1 MENEDVTLSGKFYYE
16 GSYQD
21 LNLVITEGKIR
32 GIRKFVKGRKVELE
46 GAIFPAGTDTHVHF
60 RDPGET
66 QKEDF
71 SSGTMSAAY
80 GGTTTVLDMP
90 NNIIPI
96 DNYQA
101 YERKLETVRG
111 RSFVDF
117 GLYSMFNGTNAGI
130 IHPDSWALKIFMG
143 GSTNT
148 TGMDRLDEKAIN
160 SISELKKPVVFHAED
175 QHCLDLSGRETFT
188 LRDHNFSRPSQCEAT
203 ALMNLSKLNLGKKI
217 AAHVSDSSNLKF
229 LTGNGTFAE
238 ITPHH
243 MMLNDEMDLGS
254 YGKVNPPLREPSVQR
269 ASLEAYLSGKY
280 SIVSSDHAPHT
291 PEEKEEFEYAKSG
304 IIGVETRIPI
314 LLALISKKILSPD
327 VFYRTAILNPARL
340 FNINKGE
347 IKEGMYADFFNV
359 RFSSM
364 HRLDQ
369 SRLHSKNW
377 ETPFN
382 GMDVVFPENVM
393 LRGDLIVEN
402 REIVYGRTGKYLND
416 LDK

>member
-21 LNLVITEGKIR
+21 LNLVITEGKIQ

-175 QHCLDLSGRETFT
+175 QHCLDLSRRETFT

>member
-1 MENEDVTLSGKFYYE
+1 MENEDLTLSGKFYYQ

-21 LNLVITEGKIR
+21 LNLIISEGKIQ
-32 GIRKFVKGRKVELE
+32 GIRKFIKGRKVELE

-71 SSGTMSAAY
+71 SSGSMAAAY

-96 DNYQA
+96 DNYQS
-101 YERKLETVRG
+101 YERKLESVRG

-117 GLYSMFNGTNAGI
+117 GLYSMFTGNNADI
-130 IHPDSWALKIFMG
+130 IHPDSFALKIFMG

-148 TGMDRLDEKAIN
+148 TGMDKVEEKAIN
-160 SISELKKPVVFHAED
+160 SISKLNKPVVFHAED
-175 QHCLDLSGRETFT
+175 QHCLDISRKETLT
-188 LRDHNFSRPSQCEAT
+188 LKDHNISRPSQCEAA
-203 ALMNLSKLNLGKKI
+203 ALVTMSKLGIEKKV

-229 LTGNGTFAE
+229 LTGQGTYAE

-243 MMLNDEMDLGS
+243 MILNDEMDLGS
-254 YGKVNPPLREPSVQR
+254 YGKVNPPLREPAVQR
-269 ASLEAYLSGKY
+269 SNLEAYLSGKY
-280 SIVSSDHAPHT
+280 FMVSSDHAPHT

-327 VFYRTAILNPARL
+327 LFYRTAILNPAKL

-347 IKEGMYADFFNV
+347 IKEGSYADFFNV
-359 RFSSM
+359 KFSSI

-369 SRLHSKNW
+369 SKLHSKNW

-393 LRGDLIVEN
+393 MRGDLIVEN
-402 REIVYGRTGKYLND
+402 SEIVYGRTGKYLND

>member
-21 LNLVITEGKIR
+21 LNLVITEGKIQ

-148 TGMDRLDEKAIN
+148 TGMARLDEKAIN

>member
-21 LNLVITEGKIR
+21 LNLVITEGKIQ

-111 RSFVDF
+111 RAFVDF

-160 SISELKKPVVFHAED
+160 SISELQKPVVFHAED

>member
-21 LNLVITEGKIR
+21 LNLVITEGKIQ

-117 GLYSMFNGTNAGI
+117 GLYSMFIGTNAGI

-148 TGMDRLDEKAIN
+148 TGMARLDEKAIN

>member
-1 MENEDVTLSGKFYYE
+1 MENEDLTLSGKFYYQ

-21 LNLVITEGKIR
+21 LNLIISEGKIQ
-32 GIRKFVKGRKVELE
+32 GIRKFIKGRKVELE

-71 SSGTMSAAY
+71 SSGSMAAAY

-96 DNYQA
+96 DNYQS
-101 YERKLETVRG
+101 YERKLESVRG

-117 GLYSMFNGTNAGI
+117 GLYSMFTGNNADI
-130 IHPDSWALKIFMG
+130 IHPDSFALKIFMG

-148 TGMDRLDEKAIN
+148 TGMDKVEEKAIN
-160 SISELKKPVVFHAED
+160 SISKLHKPVVFHAED
-175 QHCLDLSGRETFT
+175 QHCLDISRKVT
-188 LRDHNFSRPSQCEAT
+188 LTLKDHNISRPSQCEAA
-203 ALMNLSKLNLGKKI
+203 ALVTMSKLGIEKKV

-229 LTGNGTFAE
+229 LTGQGTYAE

-243 MMLNDEMDLGS
+243 MILNDEMDLGS
-254 YGKVNPPLREPSVQR
+254 YGKVNPPLREPAVQR
-269 ASLEAYLSGKY
+269 SNLEAYLSGKY
-280 SIVSSDHAPHT
+280 FMVSSDHAPHT

-314 LLALISKKILSPD
+314 LLALVSKKILSPD
-327 VFYRTAILNPARL
+327 LFYRTAILNPAKL

-347 IKEGMYADFFNV
+347 IKEGSYADFFNV
-359 RFSSM
+359 KFSSI

-369 SRLHSKNW
+369 SKLHSKNW

-393 LRGDLIVEN
+393 MRGDLIVEN
-402 REIVYGRTGKYLND
+402 SEIVYGRTGKYLND

>member
-21 LNLVITEGKIR
+21 LNLVITEGKIQ

-148 TGMDRLDEKAIN
+148 TGMARLDEKAIN

-327 VFYRTAILNPARL
+327 VFFRTAILNPARL

>member
-21 LNLVITEGKIR
+21 LNLVITEGKIQ

-369 SRLHSKNW
+369 SSLHSKNW

>member
-21 LNLVITEGKIR
+21 LNLVITEGKIQ

-111 RSFVDF
+111 RAFVDF

-175 QHCLDLSGRETFT
+175 QHCLDLSRRETFT
-188 LRDHNFSRPSQCEAT
+188 LKDHNFSRPSQCEAT

-314 LLALISKKILSPD
+314 LLALITKKILSPD

>member
-1 MENEDVTLSGKFYYE
+1 MENEDLTLSGKFYYQ
-16 GSYQD
+16 GRYQD
-21 LNLVITEGKIR
+21 LNLIITEGKIQ
-32 GIRKFVKGRKVELE
+32 GIRKFIKGRKVELE

-90 NNIIPI
+90 NNIIPV
-96 DNYQA
+96 DNYQS
-101 YERKLETVRG
+101 YERKLEAIRG

-117 GLYSMFNGTNAGI
+117 GLYSMFTGTNADI
-130 IHPDSWALKIFMG
+130 IHPDSWALKIYMG

-148 TGMDRLDEKAIN
+148 TGMENLDEKAIK
-160 SISELKKPVVFHAED
+160 SISELHKPVVFHAED
-175 QHCLDLSGRETFT
+175 QHCLDISRRESFT
-188 LRDHNFSRPSQCEAT
+188 LKDHNMSRPSQCEAT
-203 ALMNLSKLNLGKKI
+203 AFMNLSKLIIERKI

-229 LTGNGTFAE
+229 LTGNGIYAE

-243 MMLNDEMDLGS
+243 MVLNDEMDLGS

-269 ASLEAYLSGKY
+269 ANLESYLSGKY
-280 SIVSSDHAPHT
+280 HIVSSDHAPHT

-314 LLALISKKILSPD
+314 LLGLVSKKILSPD
-327 VFYRTAILNPARL
+327 VFYRTAILNPAKL

-347 IKEGMYADFFNV
+347 IKEGSYADFFNV

-393 LRGDLIVEN
+393 MRGDMIIEN
-402 REIVYGRTGKYLND
+402 GEIVYGRTGKYLND

>member
-21 LNLVITEGKIR
+21 LNLVITEGKIQ

-203 ALMNLSKLNLGKKI
+203 ALMNLSKLNLGKK
-217 AAHVSDSSNLKF
+217 
-229 LTGNGTFAE
+229 
-238 ITPHH
+238 
-243 MMLNDEMDLGS
+243 
-254 YGKVNPPLREPSVQR
+254 LR
-269 ASLEAYLSGKY
+269 L
-280 SIVSSDHAPHT
+280 
-291 PEEKEEFEYAKSG
+291 
-304 IIGVETRIPI
+304 
-314 LLALISKKILSPD
+314 
-327 VFYRTAILNPARL
+327 
-340 FNINKGE
+340 
-347 IKEGMYADFFNV
+347 M
-359 RFSSM
+359 
-364 HRLDQ
+364 
-369 SRLHSKNW
+369 
-377 ETPFN
+377 
-382 GMDVVFPENVM
+382 
-393 LRGDLIVEN
+393 
-402 REIVYGRTGKYLND
+402 
-416 LDK
+416 

>member
-21 LNLVITEGKIR
+21 LNLVITEGKIQ

-71 SSGTMSAAY
+71 PSGTMSAAY

-148 TGMDRLDEKAIN
+148 TGMARLDEKAIN

-175 QHCLDLSGRETFT
+175 QHCLDLSRRETFT
-188 LRDHNFSRPSQCEAT
+188 LKDHNFSRPSQCEAT
-203 ALMNLSKLNLGKKI
+203 ALMNLSKLNLEKKI

-314 LLALISKKILSPD
+314 LLALITKKILSPD

>member
-21 LNLVITEGKIR
+21 LNLVITEGKIQ

-71 SSGTMSAAY
+71 PSGTMSAAY

-111 RSFVDF
+111 RAFVDF

-175 QHCLDLSGRETFT
+175 QHCLDLSRRETFT
-188 LRDHNFSRPSQCEAT
+188 LKDHNFSRPSQCEAT
-203 ALMNLSKLNLGKKI
+203 ALMNLSKLNLEKKI

>member
-32 GIRKFVKGRKVELE
+32 GIKKFVKGRKVELE

-111 RSFVDF
+111 RAFVDF

-175 QHCLDLSGRETFT
+175 QHCLDLSRRETFT
-188 LRDHNFSRPSQCEAT
+188 LKDHNFSRPSQCEAT
-203 ALMNLSKLNLGKKI
+203 ALMNLSKLNLEKKI

-269 ASLEAYLSGKY
+269 ASLGAYLSGKY

>member
-175 QHCLDLSGRETFT
+175 QHCLDLSRRETFT

-314 LLALISKKILSPD
+314 LLALISKKILPPD

>member
-21 LNLVITEGKIR
+21 LNLVITEGKIQ

>member
-21 LNLVITEGKIR
+21 LNLVITEGKIQ

-111 RSFVDF
+111 RAFVDF

-148 TGMDRLDEKAIN
+148 TGMARLDEKAIN
-160 SISELKKPVVFHAED
+160 SISELNKPVVFHAED
-175 QHCLDLSGRETFT
+175 QYCLDLSGRETFT

>member
-21 LNLVITEGKIR
+21 LNLVITEGKIQ

-111 RSFVDF
+111 RAFVDF

-175 QHCLDLSGRETFT
+175 QHCLDLSRRETFT
-188 LRDHNFSRPSQCEAT
+188 LKDHNFSRPSQCEAT
-203 ALMNLSKLNLGKKI
+203 ALMNLSKLNLEKKI

-314 LLALISKKILSPD
+314 LLALITKKILSPD

>member
-21 LNLVITEGKIR
+21 LNLVITEGKIQ

-71 SSGTMSAAY
+71 PSGTMSAAY

>member
-21 LNLVITEGKIR
+21 LNLVITEGKIQ

-148 TGMDRLDEKAIN
+148 TGMARLDEKAIN

-175 QHCLDLSGRETFT
+175 QHCLDLSRRETFT

-314 LLALISKKILSPD
+314 LLALITKKILSPD

>member
-21 LNLVITEGKIR
+21 LNLVITEGKIQ

-111 RSFVDF
+111 RAFVDF

-175 QHCLDLSGRETFT
+175 QYCLDLSGRETFT

>member
-32 GIRKFVKGRKVELE
+32 GIKKFVKGRKVELE

-148 TGMDRLDEKAIN
+148 TGMASLDEKAIN

-175 QHCLDLSGRETFT
+175 QHCLDLSRRETFT
-188 LRDHNFSRPSQCEAT
+188 LKDHNFSRPSQCEAT
-203 ALMNLSKLNLGKKI
+203 ALMNLSKLNLEKKI

-269 ASLEAYLSGKY
+269 SSLEAYLSGKY

>member
-21 LNLVITEGKIR
+21 LNLVITEGKIQ

-71 SSGTMSAAY
+71 PSGTMSAAY

-175 QHCLDLSGRETFT
+175 QHCLDLSRRETFT

-347 IKEGMYADFFNV
+347 IKEGMFADFFNV

>member
-1 MENEDVTLSGKFYYE
+1 MENEDLTLSGKFYYK

-21 LNLVITEGKIR
+21 LNLAISEGRIQ
-32 GIRKFVKGRKVELE
+32 GIRKFIKGRKLELE

-71 SSGTMSAAY
+71 SSGSMAAAY

-96 DNYQA
+96 DNYQS
-101 YERKLETVRG
+101 YERKLESIRG

-117 GLYSMFNGTNAGI
+117 GLYSMFTGTNAEI
-130 IHPDSWALKIFMG
+130 IHPDSVALKIYMG

-148 TGMDRLDEKAIN
+148 TGMEKLEEKAIS
-160 SISELKKPVVFHAED
+160 SISRLHKPVVFHAED
-175 QHCLDLSGRETFT
+175 QHCLDISRRETFT
-188 LRDHNFSRPSQCEAT
+188 LKDHNMSRPSQCEAI
-203 ALMNLSKLNLGKKI
+203 ALNAMSKLNIERKI

-229 LTGNGTFAE
+229 VAGEGTYAE

-243 MMLNDEMDLGS
+243 MILNDEMDLGS
-254 YGKVNPPLREPSVQR
+254 YGKVNPPLREPAVQR
-269 ASLEAYLSGKY
+269 SNLEAYLSGKY

-291 PEEKEEFEYAKSG
+291 PEEKEDLEYAKSG

-314 LLALISKKILSPD
+314 LLALVSKKLLSPD
-327 VFYRTAILNPARL
+327 LFYRTAILNPAKL

-347 IKEGMYADFFNV
+347 IREGSYADFFNV
-359 RFSSM
+359 KFSSI
-364 HRLDQ
+364 HRLNQ
-369 SRLHSKNW
+369 SKLHSKNW

-382 GMDVVFPENVM
+382 RMDVVFPENVM
-393 LRGDLIVEN
+393 MRGNIIVEN
-402 REIVYGRTGKYLND
+402 GEIIYGRTGKYLID

>member
-21 LNLVITEGKIR
+21 LNLVITEGKIQ

-175 QHCLDLSGRETFT
+175 QHCLDLSRRETFT

-314 LLALISKKILSPD
+314 LLALITKKILSPD

>member
-148 TGMDRLDEKAIN
+148 TGMARLDEKAIN

-175 QHCLDLSGRETFT
+175 QHCLDLSRSETFT

-314 LLALISKKILSPD
+314 LLALISKKILPPD